1 MNLFDQITWKS
12 SVQGFFWQK
21 KSETPSF
28 QLTQQPIAPIT
39 SSYVQPPI
47 TNTIFPQQSTQSFQQ
62 PVQQPVQED
71 SITTQL
77 KAKGY
82 NDKDIEFLKQ
92 AKQKGYTSQQAFWYL
107 DSKKKPQQPVQE
119 TPITEKFKIKS
130 SENFWL
136 VEWAKD
142 IWKFF
147 ANFPADT
154 VENVWWFY
162 DAIRHPINTLSS
174 MYTVWQGISDKAV
187 YSIAN
192 SISSAIWWKTV
203 WPTEEAQ
210 IVDIIWKDIIDKYW
224 TAWKFKKAVVENP
237 VDTLLTLMGWLWVLG
252 KVAEA
257 RNMVNV
263 ANNINKIQQVINPVN
278 ILKQEAKLVTKPI
291 GYIGKE
297 VIPQVLGK
305 TTWTS
310 PETIRTAFTQ
320 WGTPEFQSALR
331 WETTAQDILNSTKEW
346 LQAIKDNR
354 SQLYWEDYKKLQEN
368 NNPIQLN
375 EWENGLLWNT
385 LKSLEKDYNVKPVYD
400 AKWNLTWLD
409 FSQSKITGGTSQS
422 QVQSI
427 VDDLK
432 GWKDTTPTGM
442 DILKQ
447 RIQDYFRGTPES
459 SKGDRISTIVS
470 NAIKD
475 KIVAQVPE
483 YADMTATYEKITNQ
497 IKEITKTLSLWDKT
511 QAQTAITK
519 LNWVLRENFPA
530 RQDMVKLIEQYS
542 GKNIQ
547 WQIAW
552 ASLNPLLAKWLAWVI
567 TWGWFIFWQLAN
579 PAFWW
584 WLALASPRLIGEI
597 ANTIWIPIE
606 KFKSA
611 INNLKNANIT
621 SNTTRSAMEW
631 SAKVK
636 PFTKTPII
644 TQKITPKKITP
655 TPEIKSSTQARWPID
670 PTTWKRKTIV
680 QSPTA
685 YEAWIRRPY
694 TLSSLKAPQPKQL
707 FAWENAKAPPKWKTG
722 WFKWADGKM
731 RFEIDDSQAKFEFP
745 KRTTDKTNL
754 EYWKASLDIA
764 DAPDTEVSFM
774 KELDW
779 FKWTNDEYRAYQR
792 KMGYDKMYDIKKWE
806 YRLWDVL
813 QHSELYK
820 QYPEL
825 ANTPVSFHTEWGT
838 RSAWEMTNWKISIAV
853 NSKDPKSVILH
864 EIQHII
870 QTKEWFAKGGSID
883 WVMWDIRNKITT
895 LWKEMEK
902 LWWKWYWTPEYN
914 KIRSEYNSYI
924 DIEKKAKTEPWKAL
938 ELYKSLAWE
947 VEARNVQSRMN
958 LTAKER
964 TIKKPEST
972 EDIPRPKQ
980 IIRMGSKWTMLSRP
994 YTLNGNKPIVKRASD
1009 VDSWLIE
1016 EKIPKPDEKFLAKF
1030 AEWKTLDEF
1039 MWFVRGSSTQYWGYE
1054 PRLRRYLRPESK
1066 RLNEL
1071 VPKDPNTRMITI
1083 YRWIDK
1089 SENPRIK
1096 SEIKWW
1102 DFVTTSYD
1110 DALSYADSP
1119 ANVVSKR
1126 VPISTLVTE
1135 FPEEFIKNN
1144 KWKSIGEI
1152 VDYELI
1158 WKPYDHPFIKV
1169 TDNQLKQIYEQA
1181 KSPQKTVK
1189 PLTEWKQSATM
1200 GDMETKKLIEEAKSL
1215 WKYDNSYDVLKG
1227 KKLYRWWNEDWVF
1240 WTDDI
1245 DIAKSFWDEW
1255 VIEKTITI
1263 KNPLDVRSKWIR
1275 DYIKKNTNI
1284 NIDDATSAYS
1294 RSLPEFK
1301 KLMKW
1306 AKENW
1311 YDWII
1316 GKTSDNWLNF
1326 TGNEFVILK

>member
-12 SVQGFFWQK
+12 SVQWFFWQK

-28 QLTQQPIAPIT
+28 QLTQQPVAPRT

-130 SENFWL
+130 SEKFW
-136 VEWAKD
+136 VIEWVKD
-142 IWKFF
+142 FGKFLI
-147 ANFPADT
+147 NLPADSAQ
-154 VENVWWFY
+154 VVWWLY
-162 DAIRHPINTLSS
+162 DAVTSPINTLS
-174 MYTVWQGISDKAV
+174 TTFKTLEWVSDKAV
-187 YSIAN
+187 YSVAN
-192 SISSAIWWKTV
+192 SISSALGGKTV
-203 WPTEEAQ
+203 WPTQEAQ
-210 IVDIIWKDIIDKYW
+210 MIDALWGYIKDTYW

-237 VDTLLTLMGWLWVLG
+237 ADTLLTLMGWLWVVS

-257 RNMVNV
+257 NNMTNV
-263 ANNINKIQQVINPVN
+263 VNNINKIQQVINPVN

-310 PETIRTAFTQ
+310 AETIRTAFTQ
-320 WGTPEFQSALR
+320 GWTPEFQAALR
-331 WETTAQDILNSTKEW
+331 WETTPQNILSNVQEW
-346 LQAIKDNR
+346 MQAIKNDR
-354 SQLYWEDYKKLQEN
+354 AIAYWSDYVKLQAN
-368 NNPIQLN
+368 KTQLPIDDVAKSFI
-375 EWENGLLWNT
+375 
-385 LKSLEKDYNVKPVYD
+385 KSLKDEYKILVWKD
-400 AKWNLTWLD
+400 GLD
-409 FSQSKITGGTSQS
+409 FSQSKITWGTSQS
-422 QVQSI
+422 QIENMYKDI
-427 VDDLK
+427 VW
-432 GWKDTTPTGM
+432 WKDKTPEWL
-442 DILKQ
+442 DVLKQ
-447 RIQDYFRGTPES
+447 RLQDYYRGTPES
-459 SKGDRISTIVS
+459 SKWDRLSTIAS
-470 NAIKD
+470 NAIKK
-475 KIVAQVPE
+475 KIVDNVPE
-483 YADMTATYEKITNQ
+483 YANMTANYEKLTND
-497 IKEITKTLSLWDKT
+497 IRDITKTLSLWDKT

-519 LNWVLRENFPA
+519 LSSVLRENFSA

-567 TWGWFIFWQLAN
+567 TWGWVVFWQLAN

-597 ANTIWIPIE
+597 ANTIWVPIQ

-611 INNLKNANIT
+611 INNLKNANT
-621 SNTTRSAMEW
+621 TFNTTRSAMEW
-631 SAKVK
+631 STKVK
-636 PFTKTPII
+636 PFTKTPIV
-644 TQKITPKKITP
+644 TPKVTPKKITP

-685 YEAWIRRPY
+685 YEAWIR
-694 TLSSLKAPQPKQL
+694 
-707 FAWENAKAPPKWKTG
+707 
-722 WFKWADGKM
+722 
-731 RFEIDDSQAKFEFP
+731 
-745 KRTTDKTNL
+745 
-754 EYWKASLDIA
+754 
-764 DAPDTEVSFM
+764 
-774 KELDW
+774 
-779 FKWTNDEYRAYQR
+779 
-792 KMGYDKMYDIKKWE
+792 
-806 YRLWDVL
+806 
-813 QHSELYK
+813 
-820 QYPEL
+820 
-825 ANTPVSFHTEWGT
+825 
-838 RSAWEMTNWKISIAV
+838 
-853 NSKDPKSVILH
+853 
-864 EIQHII
+864 
-870 QTKEWFAKGGSID
+870 
-883 WVMWDIRNKITT
+883 
-895 LWKEMEK
+895 
-902 LWWKWYWTPEYN
+902 
-914 KIRSEYNSYI
+914 
-924 DIEKKAKTEPWKAL
+924 
-938 ELYKSLAWE
+938 
-947 VEARNVQSRMN
+947 
-958 LTAKER
+958 
-964 TIKKPEST
+964 
-972 EDIPRPKQ
+972 
-980 IIRMGSKWTMLSRP
+980 RP

-1200 GDMETKKLIEEAKSL
+1200 GDMETKKLIEEARKYKSAEEF
-1215 WKYDNSYDVLKG
+1215 V
-1227 KKLYRWWNEDWVF
+1227 DWVF
-1240 WTDDI
+1240 WAEKWNTYKNVPKDLI
-1245 DIAKSFWDEW
+1245 DNEY
-1255 VIEKTITI
+1255 
-1263 KNPLDVRSKWIR
+1263 LDYLDNEIYFKQKIDKWTVESWKER
-1275 DYIKKNTNI
+1275 IKKWERPPI
-1284 NIDDATSAYS
+1284 KIDDTNWRFELWDGYHRYQAYKELWFEKIPVFYKS
-1294 RSLPEFK
+1294 ELKLLFDKIK
-1301 KLMKW
+1301 K
-1306 AKENW
+1306 E
-1311 YDWII
+1311 
-1316 GKTSDNWLNF
+1316 
-1326 TGNEFVILK
+1326 